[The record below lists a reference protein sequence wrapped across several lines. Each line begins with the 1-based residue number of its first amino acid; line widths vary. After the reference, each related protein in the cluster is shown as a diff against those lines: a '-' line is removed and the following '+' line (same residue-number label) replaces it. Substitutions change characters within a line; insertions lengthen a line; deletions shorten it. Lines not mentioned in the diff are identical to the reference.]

1 MSERSV
7 IYSLVT
13 YLQGDYS
20 LTLLAL
26 CAATPEQIRQTS
38 PLSSRNLKSNRN
50 LTFNRNF
57 TCNWQKC

>member
-13 YLQGDYS
+13 YLQGAYS
-20 LTLLAL
+20 LTLLVL
-26 CAATPEQIRQTS
+26 CAETPEQIRRAS
-38 PLSSRNLKSNRN
+38 LSSRNLKSNRN

-57 TCNWQKC
+57 TCNWRKC